1 MDKLEQLGSAHESVS
16 ELLHAIDPLL
26 LIAIVCAAAGIPM
39 PTILEVRYRNPR
51 IEIPGLVKAAR
62 RPFVDLIY
70 TTLATDGT
78 FEIWI
83 LEIELSLDLLK
94 VRRWALYELAL
105 ESELEAD
112 AARLAVFSPEPEL
125 RGKIERR
132 ILSKIKTDPVLIQPD
147 QIERIIDYREARR
160 RPEQTIL
167 GCLFHAHPP
176 SPFEARVEVFRAAW
190 MAIQSLA
197 ERKAQRYSVAIMS
210 IVPEAVVEQG
220 VAELRES
227 GELDEGRWEL
237 FTDSERKGTASPAG
251 IERVAQRGARAAS
264 RKAELRHSAGRCS
277 TSSSCAASSSAQQHA
292 SAWSRASPSSSSSA
306 GTKPPSRRA
315 SNRSLNCSPRV
326 DTHDRGSGGQ

>member
-237 FTDSERKGTASPAG
+237 FTDSERKGHSFARGHREGRAEGRAEGRKSGFEEGRAQTLRRAVLDILELRGFELSAAARERVESCESIEQLERWYEAAKSASEQSIAQLLTAS
-251 IERVAQRGARAAS
+251 
-264 RKAELRHSAGRCS
+264 
-277 TSSSCAASSSAQQHA
+277 
-292 SAWSRASPSSSSSA
+292 
-306 GTKPPSRRA
+306 
-315 SNRSLNCSPRV
+315 
-326 DTHDRGSGGQ
+326 